1 MNESDKLLRALSN
14 LFNLKA
20 IILVLG
26 LFLFVFFLC
35 YELL

>member
-1 MNESDKLLRALSN
+1 MNESDKLFRALRN
-14 LFNLKA
+14 LLNLNA

-26 LFLFVFFLC
+26 LFLFVFFLF